1 MLIEHCAV
9 LSPEQSL
16 QAVTREWLAARLAA
30 PNDEVPRLQ
39 GDAVECAQAACGD
52 AIAAAVLVPVVNRPT
67 GPTLLLTQR
76 SNHLADHAGQISF
89 PGGRAEPE
97 DADCIDT
104 ALREA
109 AEEIGL
115 APGRVEVLGLLPE
128 YWTITGYRVTPVVG
142 WIEPPF
148 SLTLDSYE
156 VAEAFEVPLQFLM
169 DPASHEERSYDYQG
183 RSRSYFA
190 MPYDGR
196 LIWGATA
203 AMIVNLHRIL
213 SHEPPVLRPA

>member
-1 MLIEHCAV
+1 MLIENCAV
-9 LSPEQSL
+9 LSPEPSL
-16 QAVTREWLAARLAA
+16 PCVTREWLASRLAA
-30 PNDEVPRLQ
+30 ANDEVPRLE
-39 GDAVECAQAACGD
+39 GDIVECAQAAQGD
-52 AIAAAVLVPVVNRPT
+52 AIEAAVLVPVVNRPA

-76 SNHLADHAGQISF
+76 TNHLADHAGQISF
-89 PGGRAEPE
+89 PGGRAEPG
-97 DADCIDT
+97 DGSRIDT

-115 APGRVEVLGLLPE
+115 APHHVEVLGLLPE

-148 SLTLDSYE
+148 SLTLDAYE
-156 VAEAFEVPLQFLM
+156 VAEAFEVPLAFLM
-169 DPASHEERSYDYQG
+169 NPASHEQRSYDYRG
-183 RSRSYFA
+183 RRRSYFA
-190 MPYDGR
+190 MPYGGH

-213 SHEPPVLRPA
+213 SHRQ

>member
-1 MLIEHCAV
+1 MLIENCAV
-9 LSPEQSL
+9 LSPEPSL
-16 QAVTREWLAARLAA
+16 PQVTREWLSSRLAA
-30 PNDEVPRLQ
+30 PHDDLPRLQ
-39 GDAVECAQAACGD
+39 GDVIECAQAARGD
-52 AIAAAVLVPVVNRPT
+52 AIEAAVLVPIVNRPA

-76 SNHLADHAGQISF
+76 TNHLADHAGQISF

-97 DADCIDT
+97 DADRIDT

-115 APGRVEVLGLLPE
+115 APRHVEVLGLLPE

-142 WIEPPF
+142 WIDPPF

-156 VAEAFEVPLQFLM
+156 VAEAFEVPLAYLM
-169 DPASHEERSYDYQG
+169 DPASHEQRSYDYRG
-183 RSRSYFA
+183 RRRSYFA

-203 AMIVNLHRIL
+203 AMIVNLQRIL
-213 SHEPPVLRPA
+213 AHPQ